1 MEAMAANKDY
11 WHELRLDLE
20 RKRERMASIL
30 ERAQMRPVVP
40 EGGYFMLADFSRL
53 AERFP
58 EYLKVGESA
67 AAAATNSNDYRFARW
82 LSREQK
88 LQGIPGGAFYS
99 ASNKRLGANLLRF
112 CFIKQEAT
120 LDGLERIL
128 EKLAAASAHRPKL

>member
-1 MEAMAANKDY
+1 MEEANNY
-11 WHELRLDLE
+11 WHELRFDLV
-20 RKRERMASIL
+20 RKRERMAAIL
-30 ERAQMRPVVP
+30 ERAQLRPIVP

-58 EYLKVGESA
+58 EYLKSGESPGNA
-67 AAAATNSNDYRFARW
+67 NNSNDYRFARW

-99 ASNKRLGANLLRF
+99 ASNKRLGENLLRF

-128 EKLAAASAHRPKL
+128 EKLAGGAPSAPAPAPKL